1 MRQLWLAFAHDRQ
14 IDVSGF
20 DPTWLA
26 LREPADHRSRNQ
38 DVADALAARF
48 ALRDSV
54 NVVDLGCGT
63 GSNLRAMAELL
74 PKNQSWTLVDHDPAL
89 LTAARSTLAGWADQA
104 TQNANGAL
112 SLNFRDRAIHVRF
125 VQFDLNDELGDIFDP
140 TPDLVTAAAFFDL
153 ASQSFIERLIRAV
166 VSRQAIFY
174 TVLTYNGIQHW
185 TPRRPADNQMT
196 SAFNRHQVTDKG
208 LGPAAGPMAP
218 DLLAD
223 QFKMAGY
230 SILEGD
236 SPWQLSAP
244 GDAKLIVDLAVGFAD
259 AVAETG
265 QVDDK
270 TLAAWRAV
278 ARTCAFVG
286 HTDTLALPA

>member
-89 LTAARSTLAGWADQA
+89 
-104 TQNANGAL
+104 
-112 SLNFRDRAIHVRF
+112 
-125 VQFDLNDELGDIFDP
+125 
-140 TPDLVTAAAFFDL
+140 
-153 ASQSFIERLIRAV
+153 SQ
-166 VSRQAIFY
+166 
-174 TVLTYNGIQHW
+174 
-185 TPRRPADNQMT
+185 P
-196 SAFNRHQVTDKG
+196 
-208 LGPAAGPMAP
+208 P
-218 DLLAD
+218 DLLLQAGPIRRH
-223 QFKMAGY
+223 KM
-230 SILEGD
+230 LM
-236 SPWQLSAP
+236 
-244 GDAKLIVDLAVGFAD
+244 
-259 AVAETG
+259 
-265 QVDDK
+265 
-270 TLAAWRAV
+270 
-278 ARTCAFVG
+278 ARCR
-286 HTDTLALPA
+286 